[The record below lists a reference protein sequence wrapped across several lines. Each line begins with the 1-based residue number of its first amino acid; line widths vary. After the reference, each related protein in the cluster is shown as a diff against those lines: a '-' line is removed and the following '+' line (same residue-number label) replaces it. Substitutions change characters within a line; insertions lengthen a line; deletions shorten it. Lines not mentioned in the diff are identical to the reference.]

1 MRVCLPSLVLLSAC
15 ARPAAPSPSAAP
27 DGGAITGLYWGSWPD
42 VEQGARVA
50 VWMHGD
56 GRRVR
61 GSWEMPPWRGEVEG
75 TARDNGDVDVVW
87 REEGVVAA
95 AAPRS
100 AFLTFRAGRDGTL
113 RASAGD
119 AGSVVLRPAR
129 FGSPRLRPGLW
140 LSRWTGLP
148 AGMAVETTVTRTP
161 AGTWRATYRYQGRE
175 GSFEGEETAGGRLRI
190 RWRELSSGDHVARG
204 AGLLSPSTLGLRG
217 SFGVGES
224 ETGTGWWSLEP
235 AEAP

>member
-1 MRVCLPSLVLLSAC
+1 MRPCLLSIVLVSAC
-15 ARPAAPSPSAAP
+15 ARPAAPAP
-27 DGGAITGLYWGSWPD
+27 ACDGAGVITGLYWGSWPD

-56 GRRVR
+56 GHRVR
-61 GSWEMPPWRGEVEG
+61 GSWEMPPWRGEIEG
-75 TARDNGDVDVVW
+75 TVRDNHDVDVVW

-95 AAPRS
+95 AAPR
-100 AFLTFRAGRDGTL
+100 AALLTFRADRDGTL
-113 RASAGD
+113 RAHAGD
-119 AGSVVLRPAR
+119 AGTVTLRPAR
-129 FGSPRLRPGLW
+129 FMSPALRPGLW

-148 AGMAVETTVTRTP
+148 AGMVVETTLTRTP

-175 GSFEGEETAGGRLRI
+175 GSFEGEQTAGGRLRI
-190 RWRELSSGDHVARG
+190 RWREVSSGDHVARG
-204 AGLLSPSTLGLRG
+204 AGLLAPSPLGLRG
-217 SFGVGES
+217 SFGVGDS